1 MKIKKYLI
9 RDDEVVI
16 LNSKD
21 VEEYDETKIKTLDS
35 IADSDNS
42 CDEVIYNIATVSDK
56 EINSRIYPDQHI
68 KDTVLQNKWTSPFLK
83 PFLINHDIY
92 AEPLGRIVDAVYVN
106 HSDLT
111 TEGGQDAVPE
121 AVLMKFKKEGL
132 LNDGTGSVILKI
144 KPFGDTLAK
153 VKDGVLLTTSQASS
167 TDALTCSICGKDYY
181 ECEHRIGAMYDG
193 KKAILRTGALFPY
206 ENSVVNRP
214 ANDSSLNLIY
224 NVAADKALIFGTD
237 NETVLTRT
245 TADSQETAENLQDA
259 TISNNIEDIQELN
272 DNKGVVM
279 DKKIT
284 AQLKKIKERKIKDLS
299 KTFTLDDVKK
309 EEFVRMLDSFEE
321 EETFAV
327 LDLVELIETEISA
340 IITDSESLKKEIEE
354 LKNKIIILESADHIS
369 LESEEQVEAES
380 VVDENAEEEPEAI
393 VEDETQP
400 EPEVQNEDN
409 VVPEEEVNNST
420 TDSENVN
427 TESVPENVPDFL
439 NVDQEQEKPVLA
451 EKKETKDQAFN
462 LNFLLDPKKMFE

>member
-35 IADSDNS
+35 VADSDNS

-144 KPFGDTLAK
+144 KPFGDTLTK
-153 VKDGVLLTTSQASS
+153 VKGGVLLTTSQASS

-206 ENSVVNRP
+206 ENSCVNRP

-245 TADSQETAENLQDA
+245 TADSQETAENLQDT

-309 EEFVRMLDSFEE
+309 EEFVKMLDSFEE

-369 LESEEQVEAES
+369 LESEEQVEAEA
-380 VVDENAEEEPEAI
+380 VADENAEEEPEAI
-393 VEDETQP
+393 VEYETQP
-400 EPEVQNEDN
+400 EPEAQNEDN
-409 VVPEEEVNNST
+409 VVPEEE
-420 TDSENVN
+420 VN

>member
-1 MKIKKYLI
+1 
-9 RDDEVVI
+9 
-16 LNSKD
+16 
-21 VEEYDETKIKTLDS
+21 
-35 IADSDNS
+35 
-42 CDEVIYNIATVSDK
+42 
-56 EINSRIYPDQHI
+56 
-68 KDTVLQNKWTSPFLK
+68 
-83 PFLINHDIY
+83 
-92 AEPLGRIVDAVYVN
+92 
-106 HSDLT
+106 
-111 TEGGQDAVPE
+111 
-121 AVLMKFKKEGL
+121 
-132 LNDGTGSVILKI
+132 
-144 KPFGDTLAK
+144 
-153 VKDGVLLTTSQASS
+153 
-167 TDALTCSICGKDYY
+167 
-181 ECEHRIGAMYDG
+181 MYDG
-193 KKAILRTGALFPY
+193 KNVILRTGALFPY
-206 ENSVVNRP
+206 ENSGVNRP

-309 EEFVRMLDSFEE
+309 EEFVKMLDSFEE

-340 IITDSESLKKEIEE
+340 IITDSDSLKKEIEE
-354 LKNKIIILESADHIS
+354 LKSKIIILESADHITIP
-369 LESEEQVEAES
+369 ETEEQVEPEA
-380 VVDENAEEEPEAI
+380 VADEDVEPEAV

-409 VVPEEEVNNST
+409 VTPEEEVNNST
-420 TDSENVN
+420 VDSENVN